1 MQKPGTLTFN
11 SAITYHKHM
20 ICELDQFYKTCKT
33 DVVAS
38 NVCVHEIELHQEF
51 IEELEE
57 IRKHLIKTI
66 NTDSI

>member
-1 MQKPGTLTFN
+1 MQKPAPLTFN

-20 ICELDQFYKTCKT
+20 IGELEQFYKTCKT
-33 DVVAS
+33 DVVAA
-38 NVCVHEIELHQEF
+38 NVCVNKIKLHQEF